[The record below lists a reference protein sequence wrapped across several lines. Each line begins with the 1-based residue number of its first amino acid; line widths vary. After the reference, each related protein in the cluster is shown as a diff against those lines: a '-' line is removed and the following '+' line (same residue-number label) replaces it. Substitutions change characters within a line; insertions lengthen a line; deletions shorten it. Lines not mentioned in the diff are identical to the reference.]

1 MRLLL
6 NRQKFLTCETHF
18 PEDLHEEPSPDVLT
32 LVHGDHDPCWL
43 EAHGFTRGR
52 ARLKRWVVHVP

>member
-6 NRQKFLTCETHF
+6 NRQKFLTCETHV

-32 LVHGDHDPCWL
+32 LVHGDNGGSPVGV
-43 EAHGFTRGR
+43 A
-52 ARLKRWVVHVP
+52 